1 LYSKNWKKNFSKV
14 YKKADGKT
22 EIADPASLYICNP
35 SKTDSSVAPKGYE
48 NLFVLVPAAP
58 DPSLGGAGDA
68 TLEAA
73 ADRIIDQI
81 ADWADIKDLRE
92 RIVVRRIIGPADFA
106 NDLNAWSGTALGM
119 AHSLGQ
125 SAFFR
130 PSNKSKKVS
139 GLFYAGHNTL
149 PGIGLP
155 MCLIGAE
162 LVYKHL
168 AGDKS
173 TTATKKLKKL

>member
-1 LYSKNWKKNFSKV
+1 
-14 YKKADGKT
+14 
-22 EIADPASLYICNP
+22 
-35 SKTDSSVAPKGYE
+35 
-48 NLFVLVPAAP
+48 
-58 DPSLGGAGDA
+58 
-68 TLEAA
+68 
-73 ADRIIDQI
+73 
-81 ADWADIKDLRE
+81 
-92 RIVVRRIIGPADFA
+92 
-106 NDLNAWSGTALGM
+106 M

-130 PSNKSKKVS
+130 PSNKSTKVS
-139 GLFYAGHNTL
+139 GLFYAGHNTP

>member
-1 LYSKNWKKNFSKV
+1 L
-14 YKKADGKT
+14 
-22 EIADPASLYICNP
+22 
-35 SKTDSSVAPKGYE
+35 
-48 NLFVLVPAAP
+48 
-58 DPSLGGAGDA
+58 
-68 TLEAA
+68 
-73 ADRIIDQI
+73 
-81 ADWADIKDLRE
+81 
-92 RIVVRRIIGPADFA
+92 
-106 NDLNAWSGTALGM
+106 

-168 AGDKS
+168 AGDRS
-173 TTATKKLKKL
+173 TGAIKKLKSL